1 MDDTQAI
8 IAKHASG
15 KKLTKKEVEQLRK
28 ANDPPKA
35 AWEKLGLKKAAYY
48 KYKKQGMPT
57 QPAEAQNWLAEKQA
71 MQTQGKGMITIG
83 GNTYTAQDLID
94 LRGKLLEHQSE
105 NLSLKNRIEELNLAE
120 REGRLMDGDQLTE
133 TLSRILVPLKKA
145 HDAMPETL
153 ATAINPDDPS
163 RAEQIL
169 TQELQNIYADLTQTM
184 KKNEQ
189 TRPSSY

>member
-1 MDDTQAI
+1 MADTEAI

-28 ANDPPKA
+28 SNDTTKA
-35 AWEKLGLKKAAYY
+35 PWEKVGLKKAVFY
-48 KYKKQGMPT
+48 KYKKQGMPDAPT
-57 QPAEAQNWLAEKQA
+57 EAVKWIAEKQA

-94 LRGKLLEHQSE
+94 LRGKLLENQSE

-133 TLSRILVPLKKA
+133 TLTRILVPLRKA
-145 HDAMPETL
+145 LDAMPENL
-153 ATAINPDDPS
+153 ATALNPDDPS

-169 TQELQNIYADLTQTM
+169 TQELQNIYADLTQTIT
-184 KKNEQ
+184 KNEQ
-189 TRPSSY
+189 ARPSSN